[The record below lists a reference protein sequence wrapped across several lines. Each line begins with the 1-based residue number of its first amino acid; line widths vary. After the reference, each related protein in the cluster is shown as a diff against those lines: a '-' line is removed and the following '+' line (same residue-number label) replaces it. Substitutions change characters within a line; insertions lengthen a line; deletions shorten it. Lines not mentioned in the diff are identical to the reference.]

1 METKNF
7 YAKVMKSIMVVALC
21 LLPLSGK
28 AQLVKYCM
36 SYADFVADKW
46 SPIEELTE
54 GRTKQAVQMKFD
66 NNEFKF
72 KTGDKQ
78 ADAAIKKQV
87 FAIQYGQTIY
97 VNCRNL
103 REDDVI
109 LETSG
114 YMQAYRYDHDKLC
127 VAVYHVNDA
136 AFLASLGA
144 DVAWFF
150 VDTPVRIGLD
160 AAQIGLILTRDK
172 LNSFR
177 CFLIDKDCNAKG
189 RYPVTRMNDK
199 FMGSLLADDT
209 AMLEKYNAVSSKRQR
224 QSAAN
229 VLPILME
236 KGLVNAEL

>member
-1 METKNF
+1 
-7 YAKVMKSIMVVALC
+7 MKKLLIAFLC
-21 LLPLSGK
+21 CLPLMSQ

-36 SYADFVADKW
+36 SYADYVAGKW
-46 SPIEELTE
+46 SPIEDLTE

-66 NNEFKF
+66 SNEFKF

-87 FAIQYGQTIY
+87 FAIMYGKTVY

-103 REDDVI
+103 RYDDI
-109 LETSG
+109 SLESSG
-114 YMQAYRYDHDKLC
+114 YQQAYHYDKDKLC

-136 AFLASLGA
+136 AFSLGA

-150 VDTPVRIGLD
+150 VDAPVKIGLD
-160 AAQIGLILTRDK
+160 AAQIGLLLTRDK

-177 CFLIDKDCNAKG
+177 CFLVDKDANAKG
-189 RYPVTRMNDK
+189 RYPVQRMNDE
-199 FMGSLLADDT
+199 FMTNLLKDD
-209 AMLEKYNAVSSKRQR
+209 AQLLEKYNAIKSKKQR
-224 QSAAN
+224 QSAAY

-236 KGLVNAEL
+236 KGLVTDEIL